1 MTKLFVAID
10 EKYLSLKQPLAVQG
24 FKKTYLPESV
34 RCTAR
39 NVMDTSTACFTS
51 TKRINF
57 LGQILK
63 GLVLRVRNTSI
74 RCK

>member
-24 FKKTYLPESV
+24 FNLPESV